1 MATKKYLTKYARGGR
16 NQNTRLDDGLRAM
29 QIQSQTQTQA
39 LQNLKTDQAKQDAQ
53 YTSGLDR
60 AGKVAEANRKLKQ
73 KIEVEI
79 PEKLRENALKRNNIT
94 QQKNFKVKID
104 EYNKLAKVWQGL
116 SPTLAKSF
124 ADMTQK
130 TIDFAQTELGI
141 AEYRRMVADGE
152 VKSISQFYEATTS
165 KVDFLKQAND
175 RHLDIMDYL
184 KTGDINAKQRFN
196 YLTDVNE
203 TKNPITKKLFF
214 KDYKQTLMGLNVILL
229 SLLNNKVY
237 L

>member
-16 NQNTRLDDGLRAM
+16 NQNTRLNDGLRAM
-29 QIQSQTQTQA
+29 QIQSQTQSQA
-39 LQNLKTDQAKQDAQ
+39 LEKRKNEQKLFDAS
-53 YTSGLDR
+53 YSSGLDR
-60 AGKVAEANRKLKQ
+60 AGKVAEANRKLKRE
-73 KIEVEI
+73 IEVDV

-152 VKSISQFYEATTS
+152 VKSVSQFYETTTS
-165 KVDFLKQAND
+165 KVDFLKHSQD
-175 RHLDIMDYL
+175 RFADVMDYL

-214 KDYKQTLMGLNVILL
+214 
-229 SLLNNKVY
+229 
-237 L
+237 